1 MIKNQTK
8 GSILALVAALALAN
22 SFIFSKSALNTVH
35 FVQFGL
41 VWFSMGL
48 LWLLAYIIVSGDIKE
63 IRKLNQ
69 KGHLYTF
76 LVGLFEALG
85 TAFFYI
91 ALKKVENPAIVSFL
105 GNAGPV
111 FVTLLGIILL
121 KEVYSRLEIIGVI
134 L

>member
-8 GSILALVAALALAN
+8 GSILALVAALALAH

-48 LWLLAYIIVSGDIKE
+48 VWLLAYILISGDLKE
-63 IRKLNQ
+63 IRKLSAS
-69 KGHLYTF
+69 GHLYTF

-91 ALKKVENPAIVSFL
+91 ALKKVENPAI
-105 GNAGPV
+105 
-111 FVTLLGIILL
+111 
-121 KEVYSRLEIIGVI
+121 
-134 L
+134 